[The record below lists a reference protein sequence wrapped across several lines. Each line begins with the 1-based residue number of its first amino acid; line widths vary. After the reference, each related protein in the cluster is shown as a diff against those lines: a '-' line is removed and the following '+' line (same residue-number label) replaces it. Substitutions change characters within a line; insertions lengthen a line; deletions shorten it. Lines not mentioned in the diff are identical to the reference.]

1 MPAKV
6 EEVLNKTI
14 FIPVEII
21 DREIDGALLL
31 AFEAISRG
39 WKVIIGAQ
47 RKITE
52 NIESNE
58 TGIYFLKSITPGQ
71 TRLQKR
77 IINSGSLIFSQ
88 DAEGLLQRPGFG
100 FKMRFS
106 KESLEMSQ
114 KVFFWGEK
122 QKKDFIDALGYGFEE
137 KCEVTGSPRADH
149 WELISRSKKGN
160 NLSKYILIATS
171 FGNENHALGEDG
183 QYNLA
188 KDEAGVNNGSNS
200 LKEFEKFFN
209 DTFKLGM
216 YLIPYYKNLI
226 IELSNNFPN
235 EEIILRPHPS
245 ENIEMWEE
253 LISPLN
259 NVEIRTDRSIVD
271 WLCESKVLIQ
281 YGSTT
286 AIQSNILDVPVVTLV
301 PKLPESIRSYDL
313 LDSRRASAVY
323 SNIED
328 LISDFREFLKDGS
341 GLQPVDKNYIDKLIF
356 SRKTVNSSK
365 KIIDVIDGIYETTKV
380 TFKKQDR
387 SKYLYKYG
395 IFKQYVLL
403 LFSLIPFW
411 NKFAPKRFRHLS
423 LKSFFYY
430 KKRKQPKI
438 EIDEF
443 LKRINFL
450 KKFSSFNKKIN
461 IEIYRKN
468 VFTLSLKD

>member
-1 MPAKV
+1 MPEKV

-14 FIPVEII
+14 YIPLEII

-31 AFEAISRG
+31 AFEAIARG

-52 NIESNE
+52 NIEANE
-58 TGIYFLKSITPGQ
+58 TGFYFLKSITPGQ
-71 TRLQKR
+71 INLQKR

-122 QKKDFIDALGYGFEE
+122 QKQDFIDALGDGFED

-149 WELISRSKKGN
+149 WELISRNKKGE

-200 LKEFEKFFN
+200 LEEFEKFFN

-216 YLIPYYKNLI
+216 YLIPFYKNLI
-226 IELSNNFPN
+226 VELSNNFPN
-235 EEIILRPHPS
+235 ENIILRPHPS

-253 LISPLN
+253 VISQLN

-271 WLCESKVLIQ
+271 WLGESKVLIQ

-286 AIQSNILDVPVVTLV
+286 AIQSNILNVPVVTLV
-301 PKLPESIRSYDL
+301 PELPESIRSYDL
-313 LDSRRASAVY
+313 LDSRRASSVY
-323 SNIED
+323 SNVEN
-328 LISDFREFLKDGS
+328 LIADFRKFLKDGS
-341 GLQPVDKNYIDKLIF
+341 GLQPVDKSYIDKLIF
-356 SRKTVNSSK
+356 SRKTVDSSK
-365 KIIDVIDGIYETTKV
+365 KIIDVIDRIYETTKE
-380 TFKKQDR
+380 TYKKKDLL
-387 SKYLYKYG
+387 KYRYKYG
-395 IFKQYVLL
+395 IFKQYILL
-403 LFSLIPFW
+403 LLSLMPFW

-438 EIDEF
+438 NIDDF
-443 LKRINFL
+443 VKRINIL
-450 KKFSSFNKKIN
+450 KKFASFNKKMN
-461 IEIYRKN
+461 VKIYSKS